1 MSVIGMNNSA
11 PSFVRNMIE
20 SDFTFYMTGSR
31 FWGNYYSKSDWDF
44 FTHENQMVYSWLV
57 QNGFE
62 VVSKSTYTDLNCS
75 TVMQKGKI
83 QVQLVKDAKV
93 KNDIQKIL
101 FDNFPNG
108 FPDKEFAKRMWNLA
122 YKSYMLG
129 L

>member
-11 PSFVRNMIE
+11 PSFVMNMIE
-20 SDFTFYMTGSR
+20 SDFTFYLTGSR
-31 FWGNYYSKSDWDF
+31 FWGTECCQSDWDF
-44 FTHENQMVYSWLV
+44 FTNENQMVYSWLV

-62 VVSKSTYTDLNCS
+62 IVSKSTYTDLNCS

-93 KNDIQKIL
+93 KNDIQNIL
-101 FDNFPNG
+101 FEEFPQG
-108 FPDKEFAKRMWNLA
+108 FLDKHFAKRMWNLA
-122 YKSYMLG
+122 YKSYMIG